1 MRKVALLLSL
11 SGTTSLTEKGL
22 YHAALYALDEFNKKA
37 TSRNEL
43 VEFVVRDI
51 RSDPEETA
59 RQAEELA
66 KEGINIFV
74 GTYTSA
80 CRKAVL
86 PILEKYNGLL
96 VYPALYEGHE
106 THKHVL
112 YTGEVPNQQVYTTLK
127 FMTEHFGPNIYL
139 IGNDYIYPRETN
151 KQVAKYLKELKG
163 KVVGERY
170 VPFGYSSFIEE
181 FQTITSQK
189 PDAIFST
196 LVGES
201 LVPFYRTFHQLG
213 YNPAHLPIFSPT
225 TKETEV
231 LAIGKEYVVG
241 HYSCGSYFQTLDIP
255 ENIEFVEKFQHHFGY
270 DSAISSVM
278 FNTYLGVKLLLEEM
292 IKINSSSYLD
302 ILHSLSEK
310 TFASPCGPIKVEK
323 NNQHLTRPV
332 RIGCVNSKGQFT
344 IVWDSKTTI
353 AASPFYTN
361 NLKTSEVDQIDW
373 KEAFQEWA
381 AASDEVVIMV
391 NRDQEVIYANYM
403 ARSTLHME
411 TGHRCTKEHLE
422 AYEMNFTI
430 KEEYVDPLKFNKMII
445 LKKKSN
451 VIKGSI
457 YEGKVKTFHIIK
469 TKNASFQNELKVAE
483 VAAASDA
490 NVLIFGETGSGKEV
504 IAQAI
509 HQESKRKNEPFIAI
523 NAGAIPREL
532 IGSELFG
539 FVEGAFTGAKKG
551 GKVGKFEA
559 AHKGTLFLDEIGEM
573 PLDLQVSLLRVLE
586 TRKLTRI
593 GDNKERQIDVR
604 IIAAT
609 NRNLKEEIAFQGS
622 FRSDLYYRL
631 NVMSI
636 TIPPLRERKE
646 DIEELTYD
654 FLAHFHAHY
663 QTGPLKTTP
672 ATLEALQ
679 FYSWPGNI
687 RELRNTIERAF
698 LLAKGEKKI
707 DVEHLP
713 IELYHHAEKIERKV
727 NNTIQWNEKQLIERA
742 LQTTDNLTE
751 VARKLGISRSTL
763 YRKIKTYAISQ

>member
-11 SGTTSLTEKGL
+11 SGTTSFTEKGL
-22 YHAALYALDEFNKKA
+22 YHAALYALDEYNKKA

-66 KEGINIFV
+66 KEGIKVFV

-86 PILEKYNGLL
+86 PVLEKYNCLL

-127 FMTEHFGPNIYL
+127 FITEHFGPNVYL

-196 LVGES
+196 LVGEN

-255 ENIEFVEKFQHHFGY
+255 ENIKFVDKFHHHFGY

-292 IKINSSSYLD
+292 NKINSSSYLD

-310 TFASPCGPIKVEK
+310 TFSSPCGPIKVEK

-361 NLKTSEVDQIDW
+361 NQQLSADDQIDW

-381 AASDEVVIMV
+381 ATSDEVVLMV
-391 NRDQEVIYANYM
+391 NRDQEVIYANYT
-403 ARSTLHME
+403 ARSILNIE

-422 AYEMNFTI
+422 TYGTNFTI
-430 KEEYVDPLKFNKMII
+430 KEDYVDALKFNKLIV

-451 VIKGSI
+451 AVKRSI
-457 YEGKVKTFHIIK
+457 AEEKVKIFHIIK
-469 TKNASFQNELKVAE
+469 TKNASFQNELKIAE

-636 TIPPLRERKE
+636 TIPPLRYRKE

-654 FLAHFHAHY
+654 FLAYFHSY
-663 QTGPLKTTP
+663 YKEGPLKATP
-672 ATLEALQ
+672 ATLEVLQ

-698 LLAKGEKKI
+698 LLAKAESKI
-707 DVEHLP
+707 DVLHLP
-713 IELYHHAEKIERKV
+713 NELYHHFEKPERKV
-727 NNTIQWNEKQLIERA
+727 NDTIQGNEKQLIERA
-742 LQTTDNLTE
+742 LQTTDNLSE

-763 YRKIKTYAISQ
+763 YRKIKTYAIQ